1 MEIDFDRIWK
11 IESRNKKDQQQF
23 WDLRACEFNSR
34 LASQRGI
41 KETEQVLKF
50 LKEKGALE
58 KNSSVLD
65 IGCGP
70 GKYTLAF
77 AKEVKTVT
85 GTDISPKMIA
95 FAKENARNRGLKNVK
110 LVQASWP
117 EVNILDSGWEKNF
130 DLVFAAFCPGIDSA
144 DALKKM
150 AEASR
155 KHCFMS
161 GFATRKDQVM
171 EGLKKHLSIQNKS
184 WGNQIYF
191 SFNLLWQWVYYPE
204 ITYQDRSWT
213 NEYDIEQKAD
223 ILITRLNDQ
232 ANREDIID
240 YLKTICVNGKITE
253 QTTSKV
259 AWLYWQVHT

>member
-1 MEIDFDRIWK
+1 MEIDFDRLWK
-11 IESRNKKDQQQF
+11 MEDRDKKDQQKF
-23 WDLRACEFNSR
+23 WDLRAFEFNSR
-34 LASQRGI
+34 LVSQKVI

-50 LKEKGALE
+50 LKDKGALE
-58 KNSSVLD
+58 ENCSILD

-77 AKEVKTVT
+77 AKEVKTVN

-95 FAKENARNRGLKNVK
+95 FAKENAQSRSLRNIKF
-110 LVQASWP
+110 VQASWP
-117 EVNILDSGWEKNF
+117 EVKLSDMGWEKRF

-150 AEASR
+150 IEASS

-161 GFATRKDQVM
+161 GFVTRQDLVM
-171 EGLKKHLSIQNKS
+171 EGLKKRLGIQNKS

-191 SFNLLWQWVYYPE
+191 SFNLLWQWGYYPE

-213 NEYDIEQKAD
+213 NEYDIEQMAD
-223 ILITRLNDQ
+223 ILVRRLDNKD
-232 ANREDIID
+232 NRKDIID
-240 YLKTICVNGKITE
+240 YLKTISVNGKITE
-253 QTTSKV
+253 QTTAKV
-259 AWLYWQVHT
+259 AWLYWQV